1 MSFTFAS
8 STLPSAALAHRAFGR
23 RLTITVPGGTASA
36 VQWLFKRNC
45 SITPRQLGGVYASLC
60 AVSSVIAAFFFW
72 HGAPYVA
79 AFAGLELLA
88 VGVALLV
95 FARHAGDR
103 ETLTLLGHS
112 LMVEQRHGSR
122 VERTDLAADW
132 LSVEPAA
139 GQGSLVL
146 LRGHGRTVCVGRHLR
161 PELRAAFAKEL
172 RQALRQAPVR
182 QEPQNDSN

>member
-1 MSFTFAS
+1 MSVTFAPS
-8 STLPSAALAHRAFGR
+8 NWPSAARARRPLGR
-23 RLTITVPGGTASA
+23 RLLVAVPGGTAQA

-60 AVSSVIAAFFFW
+60 AVSFVIAAFFFW

-88 VGVALLV
+88 VGAALLV

-103 ETLTLLGHS
+103 ETITLLGRS
-112 LMVEQRHGSR
+112 LLVEQWHGPR
-122 VERTDLAADW
+122 VERADLAADW
-132 LSVEPAA
+132 LSVEPQA
-139 GQGSLVL
+139 GQGSLIQ
-146 LRGHGRTVCVGRHLR
+146 LRGRGHTICVGRHLR
-161 PELRAAFAKEL
+161 PELRAALAQEL

>member
-1 MSFTFAS
+1 MSATFA
-8 STLPSAALAHRAFGR
+8 PSNWPPVARVPRPLGQRMLIA
-23 RLTITVPGGTASA
+23 VPGGTASA
-36 VQWLFKRNC
+36 MQWLFKRNC

-60 AVSSVIAAFFFW
+60 LVSFVIAAFFFW

-88 VGVALLV
+88 VGAALLV

-103 ETLTLLGHS
+103 ETLTLLGRS
-112 LMVEQRHGSR
+112 LLVEQCHGPR

-132 LSVEPAA
+132 LSVEPEA
-139 GQGSLVL
+139 GQGSLIQ
-146 LRGHGRTVCVGRHLR
+146 LRGRGRTICVGRHLR
-161 PELRAAFAKEL
+161 PELRAAFAHEL

-182 QEPQNDSN
+182 QELKNDSN